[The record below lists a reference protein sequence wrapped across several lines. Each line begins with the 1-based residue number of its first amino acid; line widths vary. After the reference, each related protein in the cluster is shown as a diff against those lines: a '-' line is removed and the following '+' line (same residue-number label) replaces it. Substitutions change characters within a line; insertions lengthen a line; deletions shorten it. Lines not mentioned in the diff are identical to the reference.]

1 MHHLLLRHHLL
12 HRHPQGG
19 GHAPQ
24 PLPCTGG
31 YTGPGWKD
39 APSWD
44 FLATSLAGV
53 LVGESSLGG
62 RCRHRRGEVGQDSR
76 DKTADKTAETRR
88 QIRQQRQHGR
98 DKKLDSRVNHGEV
111 QNAIQ
116 KIILLFGP
124 L

>member
-76 DKTADKTAETRR
+76 DKTAETRR

-98 DKKLDSRVNHGEV
+98 DKKLDSRVNHGGV

-116 KIILLFGP
+116 KITPSYLALYNP
-124 L
+124 